1 MLQLYIAIALDLNP
15 SLVIGELEVNAF
27 LGCEG
32 PIIVHHSHI
41 LNLSQ
46 KKKIFFD
53 GIKMHIMSYNSHFLL
68 HK

>member
-15 SLVIGELEVNAF
+15 SLVTGELEVNAF
-27 LGCEG
+27 LGCEW

-46 KKKIFFD
+46 KKKKKWWNKNAYYELQLTFFVA
-53 GIKMHIMSYNSHFLL
+53 
-68 HK
+68 